1 MGVTP
6 DARVG
11 DGRTTYTGLKE
22 EVSSSRRR
30 TKLPLPPGHY
40 ERHHPTPTTVATTK
54 NVSSSLKMWWNSPD
68 TKRKKRVT
76 RYKMYTMEG
85 KMKSS
90 LKKSCK
96 WIKRTCSR
104 IVHGL

>member
-1 MGVTP
+1 
-6 DARVG
+6 
-11 DGRTTYTGLKE
+11 
-22 EVSSSRRR
+22 
-30 TKLPLPPGHY
+30 
-40 ERHHPTPTTVATTK
+40 
-54 NVSSSLKMWWNSPD
+54 MWWNSPD